1 MFFARWRGTER
12 ERERER
18 EREGER
24 EKGAR
29 FEFRIET
36 GVSVLARVIVPRTVL
51 FGYNE
56 CMEGEAGMIVP
67 GIKNGSRRY
76 STSEKSFN

>member
-12 ERERER
+12 EGER
-18 EREGER
+18 ER

-56 CMEGEAGMIVP
+56 CMYGGGGWDDCTRNQKWITTILHERE
-67 GIKNGSRRY
+67 
-76 STSEKSFN
+76 EF

>member
-1 MFFARWRGTER
+1 MMTGVFRQVER
-12 ERERER
+12 DREGG
-18 EREGER
+18 REGER

-56 CMEGEAGMIVP
+56 CMEGEAGMIQKW
-67 GIKNGSRRY
+67 ITTILHER
-76 STSEKSFN
+76 EEF